1 MTTETM
7 TTKTMTTEKMTTKT
21 ATTSKKS
28 LSDPITN
35 VSKVAEKINKTC
47 QNVIFI
53 IKDTFKGRVYLIF
66 VSLSIDFWIKFICI
80 KLKMMES
87 VNFRSTVKAR
97 NENISG
103 FKPT

>member
-80 KLKMMES
+80 KLKKDGECQLS
-87 VNFRSTVKAR
+87 QHC
-97 NENISG
+97 
-103 FKPT
+103 